1 MPFMRFAKVFAG
13 FFVVFFLLWL
23 AERLRVVF
31 RVPRFA
37 KKNANPFSSIFK
49 RFSQVVLSFT
59 DAFHAFCEGFC
70 RMFYGFSR

>member
-31 RVPRFA
+31 RAPRFA
-37 KKNANPFSSIFK
+37 KKNANLFSSMFK
-49 RFSQVVLSFT
+49 RFSLDF
-59 DAFHAFCEGFC
+59 
-70 RMFYGFSR
+70 